1 MVARGAGIERRGGRI
16 VDVLVLA
23 NAYAAGKSQVQSVSL
38 VGANTPSVTYAY
50 DGNGNVVTR
59 TATDPALSLTIGYDI
74 DNHALTI
81 RRPASGTGQAT
92 DNGSTFRYGPD
103 GQRYFQE
110 LRQPGQ
116 SSRQL
121 IYLGKDYEKE
131 YTGAGQVERWY
142 LPGGAVRIRSTDPA
156 VASGTYFIHGDR
168 LGSTSVMTDRN
179 GQVVGEERR
188 AFDAFGR
195 PRAWDNWNVTEG
207 ANATPARNTTL
218 FGPRNRR
225 GFTQHE
231 HVDRTNIIH
240 MNGRIFDAELGRFYG
255 VDPFIQFPSNSQ
267 SLNPYSYVLNNPM
280 AGADPTGYSVVADRL
295 MTLIG
300 GGSRAMPNGFGPWV
314 ALGNGSSDAD
324 SFAPTTPTRNKLKP
338 WEQSGFEKAAMDST
352 PRGPTVEV
360 IHRITDQDRAQWE
373 RDRFE
378 ALRDYMNRQARLDEL
393 MLDYKN
399 TFARNTLMVPP
410 IMFVCGCDP
419 THVNAAGDDSIESV
433 TMIEPVALGARPG
446 RMRGVARAGA
456 SAEAALAASDAR
468 AIGDLITMRSELGL
482 EAGAGTVA
490 RLDVGTRSFYG
501 VNAHGTEITLRV
513 NPISRTHAEADVFQQ
528 AANSGARRETATLY
542 VDRSLC
548 TACGRNGAVSSMARQ
563 LGIHE
568 LRVVSPNGVQVLRQ

>member
-142 LPGGAVRIRSTDPA
+142 LPGGAVRIRSTDAA

-179 GQVVGEERR
+179 GQVIGEERR

-255 VDPFIQFPSNSQ
+255 VDPFVQFPSNSQ

-280 AGADPTGYSVVADRL
+280 AGMDPTGYETEAVRSGCDA
-295 MTLIG
+295 MT
-300 GGSRAMPNGFGPWV
+300 GSR
-314 ALGNGSSDAD
+314 
-324 SFAPTTPTRNKLKP
+324 
-338 WEQSGFEKAAMDST
+338 
-352 PRGPTVEV
+352 
-360 IHRITDQDRAQWE
+360 I
-373 RDRFE
+373 
-378 ALRDYMNRQARLDEL
+378 
-393 MLDYKN
+393 
-399 TFARNTLMVPP
+399 
-410 IMFVCGCDP
+410 CGVD
-419 THVNAAGDDSIESV
+419 T
-433 TMIEPVALGARPG
+433 GARG
-446 RMRGVARAGA
+446 GVTSQTWTVRDKDGGVARITESKGSFGERSFSGSWRSGNGAKITQGTRPRSGAGPSELDQVRSEA
-456 SAEAALAASDAR
+456 SQINDGLRIGLSDVKDAAYAVDATATVLLPQDGTDVAISVLVPVGAR
-468 AIGDLITMRSELGL
+468 AIRGGARAAKNLTMRQLARRLGL
-482 EAGAGTVA
+482 EEGEIDALLGSYRDVRGHHIHAKAAFRGSMNYDPASGFSISQDAMESLGWDHVAMTRYQRQAFDALARAGLPNTMQAQSVIAADALVAGGASREQARALVA
-490 RLDVGTRSFYG
+490 ESLQQLRAAG
-501 VNAHGTEITLRV
+501 V
-513 NPISRTHAEADVFQQ
+513 RTPTSIPW
-528 AANSGARRETATLY
+528 NR
-542 VDRSLC
+542 
-548 TACGRNGAVSSMARQ
+548 
-563 LGIHE
+563 
-568 LRVVSPNGVQVLRQ
+568 